1 MATAHLKTKLAK
13 QPSNFAEKDCTRGIH
28 VTARQRIMRHQVEAP
43 SRATYIS
50 IFTGTLM
57 LYTIYGYIA
66 FSAIIEAVMIL
77 REICYLSMAIASRD
91 NGFSIVYTAT

>member
-1 MATAHLKTKLAK
+1 M
-13 QPSNFAEKDCTRGIH
+13 
-28 VTARQRIMRHQVEAP
+28 TARQRITRYQVEAP

-57 LYTIYGYIA
+57 LYHRWRIYIYGYIA

-77 REICYLSMAIASRD
+77 REIYYLSMAIASRD